1 MDVQM
6 FSSHKKSNTLNS
18 DALGVILASKF
29 LDTLEI
35 LSEFPALGEKV
46 YLNS

>member
-18 DALGVILASKF
+18 DALGVILASKY
-29 LDTLEI
+29 LDMFEI
-35 LSEFPALGEKV
+35 LSKFPALGERV
-46 YLNS
+46 YLNI